1 MGAAPAEQALLE
13 SARRALR
20 TLARAPLCARTARA
34 ALDELER
41 EWSKLPLAI
50 GVGGNDVV
58 GRTSFFDQLCGGG
71 VLNGQPRVPGCAAVR
86 VKKGDATRFRA
97 IRVDG
102 PAEGGLLPPGGVDLE
117 ASARVADAEKTVR
130 AHERD
135 AETAA
140 AIVPAVLKRK
150 PPAWAVWRWIQRF
163 AVWLRARARLAEY
176 ERALAGVAA
185 ARRELAAAQRELDD
199 RETPLGA
206 RRRAFF
212 ARLTELASGTDG
224 GAGVHELELEIASDA
239 LPAGVEALELN
250 GWSHAAAT
258 VDAVVIVLDGLV
270 QAPGGRA
277 GTTLPLGA
285 PREVLA
291 RLPELLGFA
300 RALRL
305 ARRAR
310 DQTAVGLGELELVLD
325 RAAVDFAHR
334 VARVEELRISDRP
347 AFVAAERA
355 RMAPQIRGTVSA
367 VLEHASAY
375 LSAELASQTEA
386 WQRAVATATTNDQLK
401 AAVHAVDEGA
411 AALARIAADV
421 RTLVMGGLGG
431 GTRDLYTDLVAS
443 LVPHGLPD
451 EHTHTPRAATAVA
464 EVELLAS
471 LASASSPRLAD
482 TQSWFTGLVR
492 SLEHRRGELTAKVEA
507 YGNRLVQLAHAQ
519 MLDAEPR
526 LHAALADALAAQLE
540 TALDHHVAWLDAELA
555 RVRAQIDKERAALAP
570 VVQQRADIRRELEQ
584 LTAAIQRVEAAQPA
598 LSQAASATPAIGSAA
613 T

>member
-1 MGAAPAEQALLE
+1 MGAAPAEHALLE

-41 EWSKLPLAI
+41 EWSKRPLAI

-58 GRTSFFDQLCGGG
+58 GRTAFFDQLCGGG
-71 VLNGQPRVPGCAAVR
+71 VLNGRPRVPGCAAVR
-86 VKKGDATRFRA
+86 VKRGDATRFRA

-102 PAEGGLLPPGGVDLE
+102 PAEEGHLPPGGVDLE

-130 AHERD
+130 ARERD

-140 AIVPAVLKRK
+140 AIVPAVLRRK
-150 PPAWAVWRWIQRF
+150 PPAWAVWRWIQRLV
-163 AVWLRARARLAEY
+163 VWLRARGRLD
-176 ERALAGVAA
+176 ERMIPRGQAC
-185 ARRELAAAQRELDD
+185 LDPD
-199 RETPLGA
+199 PTQGDERSVPKLVRDEEA
-206 RRRAFF
+206 
-212 ARLTELASGTDG
+212 D
-224 GAGVHELELEIASDA
+224 LEIADDA
-239 LPAGVEALELN
+239 LPAGLEALELN

-258 VDAVVIVLDGLV
+258 VDAVVIVLEGLV

-291 RLPELLGFA
+291 RLPALLAFA

-334 VARVEELRISDRP
+334 VARVEELRVSDRA

-355 RMAPQIRGTVSA
+355 RMAPQIRSTVSA
-367 VLEHASAY
+367 VLEHADAY
-375 LSAELASQTEA
+375 LSAELASQTRA
-386 WQRAVATATTNDQLK
+386 WQQAVASATTNDQLK
-401 AAVHAVDEGA
+401 AAVHAVDDGA

-421 RTLVMGGLGG
+421 HTLVMGGLGG
-431 GTRDLYTDLVAS
+431 GTRDLYTDLVES
-443 LVPHGLPD
+443 LVPHGLPE
-451 EHTHTPRAATAVA
+451 EHTRTPRAATPVA
-464 EVELLAS
+464 DVELLPS

-507 YGNRLVQLAHAQ
+507 YGDRLVQLAHAQ

-526 LHAALADALAAQLE
+526 LHAALGDALAAQLE
-540 TALDHHVAWLDAELA
+540 TALDHHLAWLDGELA
-555 RVRAQIDKERAALAP
+555 RVRAQIDAERAALAP
-570 VVQQRADIRRELEQ
+570 VVQQRADIRRDLEQ
-584 LTAAIQRVEAAQPA
+584 LTAAIQRVETAQPA